1 MAPGAVDTAFLRGG
15 TGRSDEQG
23 QPRVDPATYGRV
35 VPLGRIAQPSDV
47 VQPILFLLSPA
58 SAYMTGQ
65 TLHINGGTYMP

>member
-1 MAPGAVDTAFLRGG
+1 
-15 TGRSDEQG
+15 
-23 QPRVDPATYGRV
+23 
-35 VPLGRIAQPSDV
+35 LGRIAQPLDV